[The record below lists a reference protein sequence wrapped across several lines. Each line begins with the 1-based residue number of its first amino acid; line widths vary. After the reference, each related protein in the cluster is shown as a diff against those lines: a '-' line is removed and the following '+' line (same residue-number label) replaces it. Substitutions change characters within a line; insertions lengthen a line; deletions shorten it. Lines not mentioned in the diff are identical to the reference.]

1 MEKHAEIRNTK
12 QLADQYRDSQKW
24 ISQLH
29 FTGDE
34 MSFIEKLLN
43 SDVFEPSTP
52 NLFERL
58 QDFLKRLENSTIRFN
73 KLYEA
78 ICAHER
84 ELGGL
89 MECAAG
95 EADHTMVARHID
107 MAREIEEYQ
116 GKFNM
121 LKSEIF
127 NYTGGILKRRKK

>member
-1 MEKHAEIRNTK
+1 MEKQTEIIDTK
-12 QLADQYRDSQKW
+12 KLEEQYRDSQKW

-34 MSFIEKLLN
+34 LSFIEKLLN
-43 SDVFEPSTP
+43 SYVFEPTTP

-58 QDFLKRLENSTIRFN
+58 QDFLKRLEKSKAQLNE
-73 KLYEA
+73 LYES

-89 MECAAG
+89 MECSSREGDKAI
-95 EADHTMVARHID
+95 EVRHIE
-107 MAREIEEYQ
+107 MARKVEEYL

-127 NYTGGILKRRKK
+127 NYAGGILKRRKK